1 MADARLAASIC
12 ARTSASLTHE
22 EASITG
28 ASADVSV
35 QRLELNYS
43 DAVTVRLMLS
53 QRRLFEHQVALYNEL
68 RERAHAQRE
77 RDGGYGGAETSAGA
91 AVKEEAAPEAAVAPT
106 RASVASAS
114 APAPAPALPWAG
126 ASAHA
131 SAQMEVNVG
140 AVAGPRGGIGTQ
152 AGIGVAPAI
161 IERAAGAGATS
172 DADATSDGD
181 AETDTESGIQAA
193 IQTVHAGPA
202 PVARAQAG
210 GRRHRTWSLQN
221 DADLRHRH

>member
-106 RASVASAS
+106 RASVASWS
-114 APAPAPALPWAG
+114 TPSRTCALA
-126 ASAHA
+126 
-131 SAQMEVNVG
+131 
-140 AVAGPRGGIGTQ
+140 
-152 AGIGVAPAI
+152 
-161 IERAAGAGATS
+161 
-172 DADATSDGD
+172 
-181 AETDTESGIQAA
+181 
-193 IQTVHAGPA
+193 
-202 PVARAQAG
+202 
-210 GRRHRTWSLQN
+210 
-221 DADLRHRH
+221 